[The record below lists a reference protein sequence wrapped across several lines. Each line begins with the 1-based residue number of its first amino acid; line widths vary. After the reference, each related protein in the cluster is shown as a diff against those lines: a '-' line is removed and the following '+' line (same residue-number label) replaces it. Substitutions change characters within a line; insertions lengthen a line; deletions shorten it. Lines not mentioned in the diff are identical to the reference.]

1 MSVQL
6 LDKTRKLNKLLHN
19 NHSTKVVFN
28 DICEVLMETLSSN
41 ILVISKKGKV
51 LGISLCPGVE
61 EITELIED
69 KVGGYVDAA
78 LNERLLG
85 VLSTKENVNLQ
96 TLGFER
102 PGVERYTAIIC
113 PIEIAGERL
122 GTVFMYR
129 CTPQYDIDDIIVSEY
144 GTTVVGLEM
153 MRSVNEEN
161 VEENRK
167 VQVVKSAFNTLSF
180 SELEAIIHI
189 FDELNGDEGIL
200 VASKIADRV
209 GITRSVIVN
218 ALRKFES
225 AGVIESRSS
234 GMKGTYIK
242 VLNDYI
248 FDELDEIKARKN
260 LKANLK
266 RVGLLGGIVWN
277 EVTGNL
283 VSGHQRISV
292 IDEVNKY
299 NPDTRTNDYLIRV
312 EVVHMDEK
320 TEKEQNI
327 FMNNRSVQGDF
338 DSDMLKDMLDGID
351 YSLAGLNDF
360 DLNMLGIGDLDF
372 SINDDIWRKEDILDD
387 SLSAIDEATKEGKE
401 NKDINRSNN
410 FYEDSKENQIVRHN
424 EVQKIKDRIS
434 NQNSF
439 EKDNGMLSYVV
450 LSFNSPSERAN
461 FMKMFGYGFEV
472 RYIDGKEFM
481 DRIEFGVE

>member
-1 MSVQL
+1 M
-6 LDKTRKLNKLLHN
+6 
-19 NHSTKVVFN
+19 
-28 DICEVLMETLSSN
+28 
-41 ILVISKKGKV
+41 
-51 LGISLCPGVE
+51 
-61 EITELIED
+61 
-69 KVGGYVDAA
+69 
-78 LNERLLG
+78 
-85 VLSTKENVNLQ
+85 KEN
-96 TLGFER
+96 
-102 PGVERYTAIIC
+102 
-113 PIEIAGERL
+113 
-122 GTVFMYR
+122 
-129 CTPQYDIDDIIVSEY
+129 
-144 GTTVVGLEM
+144 
-153 MRSVNEEN
+153 
-161 VEENRK
+161 
-167 VQVVKSAFNTLSF
+167 
-180 SELEAIIHI
+180 
-189 FDELNGDEGIL
+189 
-200 VASKIADRV
+200 KI
-209 GITRSVIVN
+209 TQP
-218 ALRKFES
+218 
-225 AGVIESRSS
+225 ESR
-234 GMKGTYIK
+234 
-242 VLNDYI
+242 
-248 FDELDEIKARKN
+248 EIQRSDINFANYNPRKITQEARKN

-424 EVQKIKDRIS
+424 EVQKII
-434 NQNSF
+434 
-439 EKDNGMLSYVV
+439 
-450 LSFNSPSERAN
+450 
-461 FMKMFGYGFEV
+461 
-472 RYIDGKEFM
+472 
-481 DRIEFGVE
+481 

>member
-1 MSVQL
+1 M
-6 LDKTRKLNKLLHN
+6 
-19 NHSTKVVFN
+19 
-28 DICEVLMETLSSN
+28 
-41 ILVISKKGKV
+41 
-51 LGISLCPGVE
+51 
-61 EITELIED
+61 
-69 KVGGYVDAA
+69 
-78 LNERLLG
+78 
-85 VLSTKENVNLQ
+85 KEN
-96 TLGFER
+96 
-102 PGVERYTAIIC
+102 
-113 PIEIAGERL
+113 
-122 GTVFMYR
+122 
-129 CTPQYDIDDIIVSEY
+129 
-144 GTTVVGLEM
+144 
-153 MRSVNEEN
+153 
-161 VEENRK
+161 
-167 VQVVKSAFNTLSF
+167 
-180 SELEAIIHI
+180 
-189 FDELNGDEGIL
+189 
-200 VASKIADRV
+200 KI
-209 GITRSVIVN
+209 TQP
-218 ALRKFES
+218 
-225 AGVIESRSS
+225 ESR
-234 GMKGTYIK
+234 
-242 VLNDYI
+242 
-248 FDELDEIKARKN
+248 EIQRSDINFANYNPRKITQEARKN

-450 LSFNSPSERAN
+450 LSFNSPTERAN
-461 FMKMFGYGFEV
+461 FMKMFGYGFEE

-481 DRIEFGVE
+481 DRIEFGGRIMANEQNLTQKGKRISTERAQELARLSAESRRQKKELVKTAREFAIAALNAETTDDKGRKYIVKDAMIKKLIAKAVGDADLNAIRYLLELIGESPADENQKIANADIPTDIEHGINIDSWIKDKLK

>member
-1 MSVQL
+1 MTMKELKQSE
-6 LDKTRKLNKLLHN
+6 TRIIKRSQINLNPINPKRHSDEKVKLQ
-19 NHSTKVVFN
+19 
-28 DICEVLMETLSSN
+28 
-41 ILVISKKGKV
+41 KK
-51 LGISLCPGVE
+51 
-61 EITELIED
+61 
-69 KVGGYVDAA
+69 
-78 LNERLLG
+78 
-85 VLSTKENVNLQ
+85 NLQ
-96 TLGFER
+96 KIGF
-102 PGVERYTAIIC
+102 
-113 PIEIAGERL
+113 
-122 GTVFMYR
+122 
-129 CTPQYDIDDIIVSEY
+129 
-144 GTTVVGLEM
+144 
-153 MRSVNEEN
+153 
-161 VEENRK
+161 
-167 VQVVKSAFNTLSF
+167 
-180 SELEAIIHI
+180 
-189 FDELNGDEGIL
+189 
-200 VASKIADRV
+200 
-209 GITRSVIVN
+209 
-218 ALRKFES
+218 
-225 AGVIESRSS
+225 
-234 GMKGTYIK
+234 
-242 VLNDYI
+242 
-248 FDELDEIKARKN
+248 
-260 LKANLK
+260 
-266 RVGLLGGIVWN
+266 LGGIVWN

-450 LSFNSPSERAN
+450 LSFNSPTERAN
-461 FMKMFGYGFEV
+461 FMKMFGYGFEE

>member
-1 MSVQL
+1 M
-6 LDKTRKLNKLLHN
+6 
-19 NHSTKVVFN
+19 
-28 DICEVLMETLSSN
+28 
-41 ILVISKKGKV
+41 
-51 LGISLCPGVE
+51 
-61 EITELIED
+61 
-69 KVGGYVDAA
+69 
-78 LNERLLG
+78 
-85 VLSTKENVNLQ
+85 KEN
-96 TLGFER
+96 
-102 PGVERYTAIIC
+102 
-113 PIEIAGERL
+113 
-122 GTVFMYR
+122 
-129 CTPQYDIDDIIVSEY
+129 
-144 GTTVVGLEM
+144 
-153 MRSVNEEN
+153 
-161 VEENRK
+161 
-167 VQVVKSAFNTLSF
+167 
-180 SELEAIIHI
+180 
-189 FDELNGDEGIL
+189 
-200 VASKIADRV
+200 KI
-209 GITRSVIVN
+209 TQP
-218 ALRKFES
+218 
-225 AGVIESRSS
+225 ESR
-234 GMKGTYIK
+234 
-242 VLNDYI
+242 
-248 FDELDEIKARKN
+248 EIQRSDINFANYNPRKITQEARKN

-424 EVQKIKDRIS
+424 EVQKIKTELATKIALKRIT
-434 NQNSF
+434 
-439 EKDNGMLSYVV
+439 EC
-450 LSFNSPSERAN
+450 
-461 FMKMFGYGFEV
+461 
-472 RYIDGKEFM
+472 
-481 DRIEFGVE
+481 

>member
-1 MSVQL
+1 M
-6 LDKTRKLNKLLHN
+6 
-19 NHSTKVVFN
+19 
-28 DICEVLMETLSSN
+28 
-41 ILVISKKGKV
+41 
-51 LGISLCPGVE
+51 
-61 EITELIED
+61 
-69 KVGGYVDAA
+69 
-78 LNERLLG
+78 
-85 VLSTKENVNLQ
+85 KEN
-96 TLGFER
+96 
-102 PGVERYTAIIC
+102 
-113 PIEIAGERL
+113 
-122 GTVFMYR
+122 
-129 CTPQYDIDDIIVSEY
+129 
-144 GTTVVGLEM
+144 
-153 MRSVNEEN
+153 
-161 VEENRK
+161 
-167 VQVVKSAFNTLSF
+167 
-180 SELEAIIHI
+180 
-189 FDELNGDEGIL
+189 
-200 VASKIADRV
+200 KI
-209 GITRSVIVN
+209 TQP
-218 ALRKFES
+218 
-225 AGVIESRSS
+225 ESR
-234 GMKGTYIK
+234 
-242 VLNDYI
+242 
-248 FDELDEIKARKN
+248 EIQRSDINFANYNPRKITQEARKN

-424 EVQKIKDRIS
+424 EVQKIKER
-434 NQNSF
+434 QN
-439 EKDNGMLSYVV
+439 
-450 LSFNSPSERAN
+450 
-461 FMKMFGYGFEV
+461 
-472 RYIDGKEFM
+472 
-481 DRIEFGVE
+481 

>member
-1 MSVQL
+1 M
-6 LDKTRKLNKLLHN
+6 
-19 NHSTKVVFN
+19 
-28 DICEVLMETLSSN
+28 
-41 ILVISKKGKV
+41 
-51 LGISLCPGVE
+51 
-61 EITELIED
+61 
-69 KVGGYVDAA
+69 
-78 LNERLLG
+78 
-85 VLSTKENVNLQ
+85 KEN
-96 TLGFER
+96 
-102 PGVERYTAIIC
+102 
-113 PIEIAGERL
+113 
-122 GTVFMYR
+122 
-129 CTPQYDIDDIIVSEY
+129 
-144 GTTVVGLEM
+144 
-153 MRSVNEEN
+153 
-161 VEENRK
+161 
-167 VQVVKSAFNTLSF
+167 
-180 SELEAIIHI
+180 
-189 FDELNGDEGIL
+189 
-200 VASKIADRV
+200 KI
-209 GITRSVIVN
+209 TQP
-218 ALRKFES
+218 
-225 AGVIESRSS
+225 ESR
-234 GMKGTYIK
+234 
-242 VLNDYI
+242 
-248 FDELDEIKARKN
+248 EIQRSDINFANYNPRKITQEARKN

-424 EVQKIKDRIS
+424 EVQKI
-434 NQNSF
+434 
-439 EKDNGMLSYVV
+439 
-450 LSFNSPSERAN
+450 
-461 FMKMFGYGFEV
+461 
-472 RYIDGKEFM
+472 
-481 DRIEFGVE
+481 